1 MTLKVAVLGA
11 GDMGT
16 RHALHWR
23 SVGADV
29 VAVADP
35 DAHRADALA
44 AAVGAAVASDPFVAA
59 ADSGADVVSVCTP
72 TVLHVPLIRA
82 AARAGA
88 HVLTEKPLALCED
101 DLAGLEADVAAA
113 GVTVRVG
120 FMRRFDPVWQAYVR
134 EMHDLG
140 GPRLVQ
146 ASVSA
151 GVRPKRAMHDATL
164 NGGPIVDM
172 ACHLTDLWVRA
183 FGRMP
188 EVVTARAE
196 TYLHGRPELAGVT
209 EVAPDTLAT
218 TFDFGEAGTAQLQ
231 LSWGLPEGVTPCERH
246 DAVGPNGRLS
256 VTEAGLTGLSGL
268 TAADVALDAYERQ
281 VHAFHAEL
289 TTGRPQGL
297 ATLADG
303 RRSVRIADALL
314 ASARKGAAVTVKE
327 EEP

>member
-11 GDMGT
+11 GDMGS

-23 SVGADV
+23 SAGAEV

-35 DAHRADALA
+35 DASRAEALA
-44 AAVGAAVASDPFVAA
+44 AAVGAATFVDPFVAA
-59 ADSGADVVSVCTP
+59 SESGADVVSVCTP

-82 AARAGA
+82 AAQAGA

-101 DLAGLEADVAAA
+101 GLAGLDEDVAAA

-146 ASVSA
+146 ASIGA
-151 GVRPKRAMHDATL
+151 GVRPKRAMHDARL
-164 NGGPIVDM
+164 NGGPIIDM
-172 ACHLTDLWVRA
+172 ACHLTDLWTRA
-183 FGRMP
+183 LGRMP
-188 EVVTARAE
+188 RAVTARAE
-196 TYLHGRPELAGVT
+196 TYLHGRPELAVVT
-209 EVAPDTLAT
+209 EVAPDTLAA

-231 LSWGLPEGVTPCERH
+231 LSWGLPEGTSPLERH
-246 DAVGPNGRLS
+246 DAVGPNGRLNL
-256 VTEAGLTGLSGL
+256 TEAGLTGLAGSQAFEAG
-268 TAADVALDAYERQ
+268 TDAYERQ
-281 VHAFHAEL
+281 IHAYYAEL

-297 ATLADG
+297 ASLEDG

-314 ASARKGAAVTVKE
+314 ASARTGAAVTVKE
-327 EEP
+327 VEG